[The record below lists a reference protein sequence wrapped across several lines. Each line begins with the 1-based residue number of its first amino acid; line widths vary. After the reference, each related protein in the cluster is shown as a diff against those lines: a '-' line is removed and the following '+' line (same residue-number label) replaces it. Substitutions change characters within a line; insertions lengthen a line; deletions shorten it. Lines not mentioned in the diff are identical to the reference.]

1 MRFAKVLFLVAA
13 IWGAVI
19 ITPLY
24 FIFDLVGKMDPPAVT
39 HPGFYYGFAGVAL
52 AWQIGFFIIARDPAR
67 YRLMMI
73 PAALEK
79 IGYGGA
85 ISALFLQKRVQG
97 ADFATGLVDLVFAGL
112 FLLAFWRSRDT

>member
-79 IGYGGA
+79 IGFGGA